1 MADSS
6 SPSDSPL
13 IEAVKS
19 GSVTKV
25 DSILRTDLSQLNT
38 ADQYG
43 MTPLEFAC
51 YKGNFEIVKMLIE
64 KGANIN
70 SHKHR
75 DGYTALMFAA
85 LGGHTDV
92 TQHLLEKGA
101 NIAAKNSVG
110 RTASQMAAF
119 VGQHATATLI
129 TNFLPEKAISS
140 YSEGANAPLPK
151 NLVEPLLSLVR
162 TRNIHPVHLIQVFH
176 EKKLLLEQASCVV
189 KTLNQMCKDE
199 MEKSDAN
206 EPNALK
212 FHILSNILEL
222 TSKNVTN
229 SDEESY
235 ESFMKKLLKSE
246 SKIGL
251 SIGIEKT
258 LRNAVREFPF
268 RDSTI
273 FLQLL
278 RSLSGVN
285 IGDEPSALTL
295 LTRMVSGIMSDN
307 DTDHRCNACHEPNSS
322 KKCSQCDCASYCNR
336 FCQKLHWPCHKKFCK
351 KQTET
356 KIFNFN

>member
-1 MADSS
+1 MAKAST
-6 SPSDSPL
+6 PADSPL
-13 IEAVKS
+13 MEAVKT
-19 GSVTKV
+19 GSAIKV
-25 DSILRTDLSQLNT
+25 DSILRTDLSDLNSVD
-38 ADQYG
+38 AHG

-51 YKGNFEIVKMLIE
+51 YKGNYEIVKLLIE
-64 KGANIN
+64 KGADVN
-70 SHKHR
+70 SNKHR

-92 TQHLLEKGA
+92 TQHLLERGA
-101 NIAAKNSVG
+101 NIAATNSVG

-129 TNFLPEKAISS
+129 TNFIPEKAISL
-140 YSEGANAPLPK
+140 YSKGANAPLPP

-162 TRNIHPVHLIQVFH
+162 TRNIHPVHLVQVFH
-176 EKKLLLEQASCVV
+176 EKRPLIEEASCVI

-199 MEKSDAN
+199 MEKADAN

-222 TSKNVTN
+222 TSKNVTV
-229 SDEESY
+229 SDDESY
-235 ESFMKKLLKSE
+235 EAFMKKLLKSE

-251 SIGIEKT
+251 SIMTEKT

-322 KKCSQCDCASYCNR
+322 KKCSQCDSASYCNR
-336 FCQKLHWPCHKKFCK
+336 FCQKIHWPCHKKFCK

-356 KIFNFN
+356 KVFHFN